1 VTVAGTPTRQAELP
15 GAPAAPGRHA
25 PPAPALADA
34 AEGRL
39 PYPVWLGA
47 GALDALA
54 AVVAAHAPAHRL
66 VVVSDHTV
74 AGHHAARAVA
84 VLQAG
89 GADPLLLAIPPG
101 EHEKT
106 RARWAEL
113 TDAMLAAG
121 CGRDTTVVAV
131 GGGVVGDLAGFV
143 AATYLRGVPVIQVP
157 TTLLAMLDASVGGKT
172 AVDTPAG
179 KNLVGAFHPPA
190 AVVVDPRVLATLPPA
205 DLVAGAM
212 EAVKHGVLADAG
224 YFRTVADLLPAL
236 ACPPSPDGGDL
247 AGWLA
252 SLEGVVARSVAIKAS
267 VVAQDEREG
276 GMRKILNFGHTL
288 GHALES
294 ASGFALRH
302 GEAVGAGMVLE
313 ARLAERLGVAA
324 DGTAH
329 AIEAALEP
337 VGLPTGRLAS
347 LAPEA
352 VLAATRGDKKTR
364 AGVVEYALPQRVG
377 RMEPA
382 AGRWAVPVPDALV
395 LEVLVPAWAPG
406 ADRSAGL
413 PG

>member
-1 VTVAGTPTRQAELP
+1 
-15 GAPAAPGRHA
+15 
-25 PPAPALADA
+25 
-34 AEGRL
+34 
-39 PYPVWLGA
+39 
-47 GALDALA
+47 
-54 AVVAAHAPAHRL
+54 
-66 VVVSDHTV
+66 
-74 AGHHAARAVA
+74 
-84 VLQAG
+84 
-89 GADPLLLAIPPG
+89 
-101 EHEKT
+101 
-106 RARWAEL
+106 
-113 TDAMLAAG
+113 
-121 CGRDTTVVAV
+121 
-131 GGGVVGDLAGFV
+131 
-143 AATYLRGVPVIQVP
+143 
-157 TTLLAMLDASVGGKT
+157 
-172 AVDTPAG
+172 
-179 KNLVGAFHPPA
+179 
-190 AVVVDPRVLATLPPA
+190 
-205 DLVAGAM
+205 M

-395 LEVLVPAWAPG
+395 LEVLVPAWAPS